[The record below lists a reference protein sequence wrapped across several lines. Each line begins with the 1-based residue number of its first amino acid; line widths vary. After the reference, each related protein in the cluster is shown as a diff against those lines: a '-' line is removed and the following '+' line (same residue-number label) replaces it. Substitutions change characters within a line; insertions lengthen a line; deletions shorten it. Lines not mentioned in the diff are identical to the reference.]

1 MREPF
6 VQVDTHYTRSI
17 NLERDIDSK
26 NILNA
31 YIPTSKAI
39 QVLDKVA
46 NTFNQQDTPRAW
58 SLVGP
63 YGSGKSSFAIFLT
76 HLLEDQ
82 NLETSIIA
90 EQLIAKHNPDLA
102 KKITTHTHESNA
114 YCTVLL
120 TGSSES
126 LSKRL
131 LQAMHDAVQSYWIGK
146 SGRKPKVLEVL
157 AKAMHA
163 GATVS
168 EIIHLLDQLQQAVH
182 KVQGKG
188 VLIVIDELGKFLE
201 YEARHQG
208 ANDIFLLQALAEFA
222 YKGRAANVLLVVL
235 MHQAFDQYAKG
246 MGETQRNEWAKV
258 QGRFENVPFLESAE
272 QTLRVVA
279 AAFTHKVT
287 PEQQLSIE
295 QQTHKM
301 VKVLAQQQALPGVM
315 STEIAQDILARCYPL
330 HPIAALL
337 LPVLCQKVAQNE
349 RTLFSYLGSQ
359 EHYGFHDGLKRLNKV
374 GDWVLAWEVFEYF
387 ILNQSIM
394 TSDYATHRRWIEVLN
409 AIERLGDAP
418 ITEIQLLKTIGLF
431 NIIGAQG
438 GLKAS
443 EAILAL
449 CFPDQA
455 QFQLDLKQ
463 LKEKS
468 IINYRK
474 FSREYRIWEGSD
486 FDLQASLRQSLDELG
501 HFDLAETLNQRK
513 VLLPIV
519 ARRYSIKNSTLRY
532 FQPFYAA
539 SASAHKLMG
548 TITAPQIAFFLA
560 DTQEDIAHFEAC
572 TLAEQASDLTVY
584 VLCENAAQIRDAV
597 AEVIALEKI
606 QSENPVIKSDP
617 VAQRELKDCL
627 MTAQYTEDLLLSQ
640 MLENPENSRWVWQGG
655 HLNVTDKR
663 SLQQQLSTVL
673 EKVYAKAPIIK
684 NELINR
690 NKTSSQANSA
700 KNKLVAGLLTNLS
713 LPDLGFEEDKY
724 PPEKSIYRAL
734 FKETGIHVKKDGY
747 WQLLPPTQDNP
758 YRLFHIW
765 EGIDEFLSAS
775 AAAQPLTEL
784 YDFLQKPPYGVQKGV
799 LSLIFIAYY
808 LSRQRTLALYES
820 GTFCSHVTQE
830 HFEIL
835 LKRPELFALES
846 FTFSGIQTELFN
858 QYLAKLVGKSP
869 EDSTLLDIV
878 KPLAK
883 FMHKLPVYTLTTKN
897 LDPQTIAVRDA
908 FQGTQS
914 PMALLFSSLPIAC
927 GFPAYLDEAAF
938 NESNP
943 SDFLNVL
950 VAHLNTLNK
959 AYEVLLESFK
969 QQLIK
974 AFDIDASTELHALR
988 EQLNQRYAGLEK
1000 YTVDGLGLK
1009 AFIIRLQNN
1018 KDNDKAWL
1026 ESVAA
1031 FLGKAPPEKWKQN
1044 NASQAEYTLIDLSE
1058 RLKQLATVHAE
1069 QLNAD
1074 AGSQATLIRMVSEQG
1089 EMNQIAYITDDLKAR
1104 ARKKITQLNLA
1115 QADKQLKL
1123 TILAELMAEFAPEGA
1138 GND

>member
-1 MREPF
+1 MEQF

-46 NTFNQQDTPRAW
+46 STFNQQDTPRAW

-82 NLETSIIA
+82 TNQTSLIA
-90 EQLIAKHNPDLA
+90 ENLMTKHHPDLA
-102 KKITTHTHESNA
+102 KKITSHTHDSNA

-131 LQAMHDAVQSYWIGK
+131 LQAMHEAAENYWADK
-146 SGRKPKVLEVL
+146 PGRKPKVLDAL
-157 AKAMHA
+157 AEAMSA

-168 EIIHLLDQLQQAVH
+168 EIIRILEQLQQAVQ

-188 VLIVIDELGKFLE
+188 TLIVIDELGKFLE

-222 YKGRAANVLLVVL
+222 YKGREANVLLVVL

-246 MGETQRNEWAKV
+246 MGETQRNEWTKV
-258 QGRFENVPFLESAE
+258 QGRFENIPFLESAE

-279 AAFTHKVT
+279 AAFKHNLA
-287 PEQQLSIE
+287 PEQWQGIE
-295 QQTHKM
+295 QQTQQM
-301 VKVLAQQQALPGVM
+301 IKVLAQQQALPGVM
-315 STEIAQDILARCYPL
+315 STEIAQDIFTHCYPL
-330 HPIAALL
+330 HPVGALL
-337 LPVLCQKVAQNE
+337 LPVLCQKIAQNE

-359 EHYGFHDGLKRLNKV
+359 EHYGFHDGLKRLNKL
-374 GDWVLAWEVFEYF
+374 GDWVLAWEIFEYF

-418 ITEIQLLKTIGLF
+418 KTEIQLLKTIGLF

-486 FDLQASLRQSLDELG
+486 FDLPASLRQSLDELG

-519 ARRYSIKNSTLRY
+519 ARRYSIKNATLRY

-539 SASAHKLMG
+539 SASAHKLTE
-548 TITAPQIAFFLA
+548 TIAAPQIAFFLA
-560 DTQEDIAHFEAC
+560 DTQEDIARFEAC

-627 MTAQYTEDLLLSQ
+627 MSAQYTEDLLLSQ
-640 MLENPENSRWVWQGG
+640 MLENPENSRWVWRGER
-655 HLNVTDKR
+655 LSVTDKR
-663 SLQQQLSTVL
+663 SLQQQLSAVL

-690 NKTSSQANSA
+690 HKTSAQANSA
-700 KNKLVAGLLTNLS
+700 KNKLVAGLLNNLS
-713 LPDLGFEEDKY
+713 VTDLGFDADKY

-734 FKETGIHVKKDGY
+734 FKETGVHVKKDGY
-747 WQLLPPTQDNP
+747 WQLRPPAQDNP

-765 EGIDEFLSAS
+765 EGIDQFLSANS
-775 AAAQPLTEL
+775 AAQPLVEL

-808 LSRQRTLALYES
+808 LSKQRTLALYES

-835 LKRPELFALES
+835 LKRPELFAIES

-858 QYLAKLVGKSP
+858 EYLAKLVGKSP
-869 EDSTLLDIV
+869 ENSTLLDIV

-883 FMHKLPVYTLTTKN
+883 FIHKLPLYTLTTKN

-914 PMALLFSSLPIAC
+914 PMELLFSSLPIAC

-938 NESNP
+938 NEANP
-943 SDFLNVL
+943 SDFLNAL

-959 AYEVLLESFK
+959 AYELLLK
-969 QQLIK
+969 NVQQQLIK

-1018 KDNDKAWL
+1018 KDSDKAWL

-1031 FLGKAPPEKWKQN
+1031 FLGKAPPDKWKQN

-1089 EMNQIAYITDDLKAR
+1089 EINQIAYITDALKTEAN
-1104 ARKKITQLNLA
+1104 KKLTQLDLSK
-1115 QADKQLKL
+1115 ADRELKL
-1123 TILAELMAEFAPEGA
+1123 TILAQLMAELSE
-1138 GND
+1138 N